1 MRETIVF
8 TGRLEHGELARVLPS
23 AEEVIVPSMFPEA
36 FGMVAAEGAAVGA
49 LPICA
54 AHSGLAEVTSI
65 LGEALQ
71 PAVRELLTFERGMR
85 AVEDL
90 AAAMNG
96 WLDLDER
103 VRESARAALV
113 RTASDRF
120 GWEAVAETVTEAAR
134 GRTTRLERVPGAVPF
149 SPTV

>member
-1 MRETIVF
+1 
-8 TGRLEHGELARVLPS
+8 
-23 AEEVIVPSMFPEA
+23 
-36 FGMVAAEGAAVGA
+36 
-49 LPICA
+49 
-54 AHSGLAEVTSI
+54 
-65 LGEALQ
+65 
-71 PAVRELLTFERGMR
+71 MR